1 MTYKHFFL
9 LVTIHVVSYD
19 TKSKKTKKL
28 QVIKKG
34 SKNKTGE
41 GGQSI
46 ALEGLTLPKL
56 HRNLKFYALRRVLA

>member
-1 MTYKHFFL
+1 M
-9 LVTIHVVSYD
+9 VSYD

-34 SKNKTGE
+34 SKNKTGV

-46 ALEGLTLPKL
+46 ALVGLTLPKL